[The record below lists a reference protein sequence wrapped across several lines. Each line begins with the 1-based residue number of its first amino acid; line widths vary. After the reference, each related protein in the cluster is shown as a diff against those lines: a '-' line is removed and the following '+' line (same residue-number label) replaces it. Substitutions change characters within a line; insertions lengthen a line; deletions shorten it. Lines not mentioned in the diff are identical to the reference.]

1 MIVPYLL
8 KLLFKEE
15 FLIVTQPRRAELFG
29 SVYLV
34 SPSDWQN
41 VLSSSQEQIQTNDLL
56 VIKWSVM
63 FYSVL
68 VGAGLWRGRGS
79 PPCPLHSRDPVIF

>member
-41 VLSSSQEQIQTNDLL
+41 VLSSSQEQI
-56 VIKWSVM
+56 
-63 FYSVL
+63 
-68 VGAGLWRGRGS
+68 
-79 PPCPLHSRDPVIF
+79 

>member
-1 MIVPYLL
+1 MIVLYLL

-41 VLSSSQEQIQTNDLL
+41 VLRGFREQI
-56 VIKWSVM
+56 
-63 FYSVL
+63 
-68 VGAGLWRGRGS
+68 
-79 PPCPLHSRDPVIF
+79 

>member
-15 FLIVTQPRRAELFG
+15 FLIVTQARRAELFG

-41 VLSSSQEQIQTNDLL
+41 VLSGFQEQI
-56 VIKWSVM
+56 
-63 FYSVL
+63 
-68 VGAGLWRGRGS
+68 
-79 PPCPLHSRDPVIF
+79 